1 MNVEKASE
9 IEADNDA
16 ESDGVAFLPF
26 FPLLQVWCSQFSW
39 RGKKKPCELNAVDV
53 RQLLRCSRQIL
64 GYFPPPLGK
73 SAGCRDAGEE
83 GPVSVISVGL
93 WRRWVRQTQQRR
105 RGDRPTQAIQWRFR
119 ERRQTTGKWK
129 QSVHFGQNYKCTLS
143 YFKKGKYS
151 VLTTEIQR

>member
-105 RGDRPTQAIQWRFR
+105 RGDRPTQAIQWRFKGTSSNYR
-119 ERRQTTGKWK
+119 EMEAICTFRPD
-129 QSVHFGQNYKCTLS
+129 NYKCTLS
-143 YFKKGKYS
+143 Y
-151 VLTTEIQR
+151 L